1 MKIDGNFIFI
11 LIKLPTMLFK
21 FLFQYGSD
29 HLRRPSSSAACLKD
43 VPGTFFS
50 RQNSTWDLYGKRKH

>member
-1 MKIDGNFIFI
+1 M
-11 LIKLPTMLFK
+11 PTMLLK